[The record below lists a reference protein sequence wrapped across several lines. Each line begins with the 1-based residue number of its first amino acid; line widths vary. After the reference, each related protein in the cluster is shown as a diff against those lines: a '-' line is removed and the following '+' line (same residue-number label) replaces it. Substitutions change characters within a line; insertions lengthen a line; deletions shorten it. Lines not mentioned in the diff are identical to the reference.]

1 MQKLAIII
9 LNYGDQACDDTQS
22 CLRSLNHVGYG
33 NLNVKLFLVIYG
45 KGVKRLA
52 NANSFSKISNLPT
65 NTLINKDNLGFA
77 KANNL
82 GVQNA
87 LDWGADYLLLL
98 NNDTIV
104 SNNFIMPLVDYLQKN
119 TKVAAVSP
127 KIYFIKGKE
136 FHKDRYKQSELGKV
150 IWYGGGKIDWD
161 NVYASHI
168 GVDQVD
174 KNQYQESKITEFTS
188 GCAMLIKVSAWQDIG
203 KLNEDLFLYW
213 EDVEWCL
220 RAREKGWQVAYCGDS
235 YIWHNNAGS
244 SEVGSNSQNY
254 FLTRNRLW
262 IGFHYARLRTKL
274 ALIRQMIMQLFNADY
289 WTKKG
294 IIDFIFKKM
303 QRGSWPQ

>member
-1 MQKLAIII
+1 MQKLAIVI
-9 LNYGDQACDDTQS
+9 LNYGDKSLEDTLA
-22 CLRSLNHVGYG
+22 CLRSLNDLEYTDLDIKIFTIVYG
-33 NLNVKLFLVIYG
+33 QGNNLKAANTISKASNFLTQTEIVK
-45 KGVKRLA
+45 
-52 NANSFSKISNLPT
+52 SK
-65 NTLINKDNLGFA
+65 NLGFA

-82 GVQNA
+82 GVKNA
-87 LDWGADYLLLL
+87 LDWGAEYLLLL

-104 SNNFIMPLVDYLQKN
+104 SNNFIMPLIDYLQKN
-119 TKVAAVSP
+119 KKVAAVSP
-127 KIYFIKGKE
+127 KIYFAKGKE

-150 IWYGGGKIDWD
+150 IWYGGGKIDWN

-174 KNQYQESKITEFTS
+174 KNQYQKSKITEFTS
-188 GCAMLIKVSAWQDIG
+188 GCAMLIKVSAWQDVG

-220 RAREKGWQVAYCGDS
+220 RAQKKGWQVAYCGDS

-262 IGFHYARLRTKL
+262 IGFHYAKLRTKL
-274 ALIRQMIMQLFNADY
+274 ALMRQMILQLFTADR
-289 WTKKG
+289 WTKRG